1 MRLSSIPVGVA
12 IVAGY
17 LSCPALV
24 AAQPPLPTRAI
35 EAHANTKELQESPP
49 GASTKAKVTT
59 PKGALLPPSNREAI
73 KSRLADVRREIE
85 KIEDDMYRLTDKYP
99 DALVTSRD
107 RWHSE
112 LDRVQTE
119 IRQAKKDLAE
129 AATKSEQME
138 LRMKD
143 LLVEAEK
150 ERDDDK
156 SLVILHQKWKLLDD
170 KLKRLPGDA
179 GQRIIKP
186 KSLSS
191 LQDSVKAEMNDTE
204 MEIAQRTESLTLSYK
219 GGQADQ
225 LKKQLKELAVDVKV
239 KESALKELTKRFDD
253 LQKLSEEITK
263 YARMERSVDEL
274 QILHRKLA
282 ELNAQQEVEFLKS
295 TDPDKVQVVIKAKN
309 E

>member
-1 MRLSSIPVGVA
+1 M
-12 IVAGY
+12 
-17 LSCPALV
+17 
-24 AAQPPLPTRAI
+24 AQPPLPSRAI
-35 EAHANTKELQESPP
+35 EAQSNTKEIQETAP
-49 GASTKAKVTT
+49 GASAKTKVTA

-73 KSRLADVRREIE
+73 KSRLTDVRREIE

-119 IRQAKKDLAE
+119 IRQAKRDLAE

-143 LLVEAEK
+143 LLDESAAEQK
-150 ERDDDK
+150 EDQ
-156 SLVILHQKWKLLDD
+156 SLVILDEKLKLLKA
-170 KLKRLPGDA
+170 KLDRLPTDA
-179 GQRIIKP
+179 DKRIIKP

-191 LQDSVKAEMNDTE
+191 LQDSVKSEMNDTE
-204 MEIAQRTESLTLSYK
+204 MEIAQRKESLIRSYK
-219 GGQADQ
+219 GGEAIQ
-225 LKKQLKELAVDVKV
+225 LRKQLKELAVDVKV
-239 KESALKELTKRFDD
+239 KESALQELTKRFDD
-253 LQKLSEEITK
+253 LQKLSDDITK

-295 TDPDKVQVVIKAKN
+295 TDPDKVQVDIKAKK